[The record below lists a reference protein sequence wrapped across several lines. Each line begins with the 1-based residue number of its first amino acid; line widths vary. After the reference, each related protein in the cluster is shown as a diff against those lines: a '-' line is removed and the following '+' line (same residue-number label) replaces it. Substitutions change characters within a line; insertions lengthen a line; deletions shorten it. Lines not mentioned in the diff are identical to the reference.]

1 MLRRPGRDQVLQA
14 DSAARVVELCQT
26 HSPALVLLETM
37 MPGLDT
43 FSAAA
48 DIKRLRPH
56 VKIGLLTCHTDAQ
69 TLARVRKHHLHGLI
83 YKCDPPEE
91 LHYAIKRMLGGGFYV
106 PPSAA
111 PPSLDTPVNE
121 NVLEALTERETSV
134 LTLYAQGL
142 SIKEI
147 ANELHISVKTAE
159 THRNNFGRKL
169 GIPTGALYFS
179 RPPPPLPGRAFGW
192 ELLRFH
198 THRSKAISGHC

>member
-14 DSAARVVELCQT
+14 ASAAHVVELCQT

-43 FSAAA
+43 FSAAT

-56 VKIGLLTCHTDAQ
+56 AKIGLLTRHTDPV
-69 TLARVRKHHLHGLI
+69 TLSRFRRHQLHGLI
-83 YKCDPPEE
+83 YKCDPTEE

-106 PPSAA
+106 PPSATPA
-111 PPSLDTPVNE
+111 GLTPQSNDNGLDS
-121 NVLEALTERETSV
+121 LTERETSV

-142 SIKEI
+142 SIKDI

-169 GIPTGALYFS
+169 GNMNRCSLFLQTPAPVARSGLWPGAPPIPYS
-179 RPPPPLPGRAFGW
+179 
-192 ELLRFH
+192 
-198 THRSKAISGHC
+198 